1 MVLTVQ
7 VDLFDTELAVMNE
20 MNLYLL
26 LLLCLSGFAGTP
38 GYLSPEVLKKEP
50 YGKPVDIWACGK
62 LYNLICCRIMHLE
75 IGFSVRTFPLITCD
89 IVQSFFHVD
98 REIGRCGSILVDS
111 ILVRLIEL
119 LFKEKKWLKNLKLA
133 FSVLIIAVEY
143 CVLWRRLVV
152 MRNLLLTIEIY

>member
-1 MVLTVQ
+1 MRYCPI
-7 VDLFDTELAVMNE
+7 F
-20 MNLYLL
+20 
-26 LLLCLSGFAGTP
+26 
-38 GYLSPEVLKKEP
+38 
-50 YGKPVDIWACGK
+50 
-62 LYNLICCRIMHLE
+62 
-75 IGFSVRTFPLITCD
+75 
-89 IVQSFFHVD
+89 FFHVD